1 LLDNVDDVIVDVVST
16 PGVYD
21 PSVISAGLELSGTT
35 RQDCLFFPDAPS
47 GLTYLEADQWI
58 DGTYGGGPSSQL
70 NSEYGAFFYPYGEY
84 YDEYSKDDVFLPPSA
99 MASAVLAYSWYN
111 RNPYIDPAGARRGV
125 VGFIDNLEY
134 NPSPEQIALTYSKD
148 NHNVNWFRYKQGIG
162 NFLDCQKT
170 LYRTP
175 AGTQSALNRI
185 STMTTLNVA
194 RRRVKAVGTMFSHEP
209 SEESTWD
216 AIQRE
221 GSEVMEKIQAAR
233 GIREFT
239 VQCDADTNPAS
250 VQEQNMIKSKIGM
263 KPMTHGEWIWF
274 DWYVVG
280 QDATLS

>member
-1 LLDNVDDVIVDVVST
+1 
-16 PGVYD
+16 
-21 PSVISAGLELSGTT
+21 
-35 RQDCLFFPDAPS
+35 
-47 GLTYLEADQWI
+47 
-58 DGTYGGGPSSQL
+58 
-70 NSEYGAFFYPYGEY
+70 
-84 YDEYSKDDVFLPPSA
+84 
-99 MASAVLAYSWYN
+99 
-111 RNPYIDPAGARRGV
+111 
-125 VGFIDNLEY
+125 
-134 NPSPEQIALTYSKD
+134 
-148 NHNVNWFRYKQGIG
+148 
-162 NFLDCQKT
+162 
-170 LYRTP
+170 
-175 AGTQSALNRI
+175 
-185 STMTTLNVA
+185 
-194 RRRVKAVGTMFSHEP
+194 MFSHEP